1 MFGLDDIVIKID
13 SNVKGAL
20 AGIAKVDT
28 AIGKMDRAVGT
39 SAANIR
45 GATGKMVKS
54 FAFVGVA
61 AAGVAAGL
69 GIAFTKQAADMQ
81 TYMTTL
87 EQLTG
92 SQEAAAE
99 KMKWL
104 LDFAKKTP
112 FELPGLIEA
121 TTKLGAYGIKAEDTL
136 QTLGDTAAA
145 MGKPINMAVEALA
158 DAQTGEFERMK
169 EFGIK
174 AVVITTA
181 NAKKLGT
188 TAEQVGLTA
197 LTSTDKYG
205 KQRVDVIDRNNREV
219 ITSTLMSIW
228 NTKYAGGM
236 EKQSQTLNGMVSN
249 IKDAMYQGSLAIM
262 GFDAA
267 TGAFKPA
274 SLFAKAEG
282 GVKRLLDAINAVDFA
297 AIAAKVQEFV
307 EDTIATAS
315 RLADELSP
323 TFDNLKSIF
332 SSATGIV
339 KDMFAA
345 FSDGSGNTATLTDT
359 INTLTTALAAV
370 FKWIDEHPTVTKL
383 AVTLGLAAVAFS
395 YLLPIVTAV
404 IGAISSAGLAISS
417 TAAFFAGGG
426 TIISGIGIIIAALG
440 GPITI
445 IIGVI
450 ALLGAA
456 WATNLFGIRD
466 ATAKAMEIVKYWF
479 NSTKELIVNNSDKIK
494 TVLLLLSG
502 PIGAIILAFQN
513 WDKITAL
520 ISNIKDAIA
529 SKLTEMATD
538 AKSWGKNLI
547 QAFIDGIVS
556 KVADV
561 GNAVKRIAGKV
572 KDYIGFES
580 PTKEGPGKDVMKW
593 GPNMVQSFAEGINRS
608 TPTISGTFGGLSAP
622 SRGTSPSGTNVFNI
636 VIRDTVIRDES
647 DIDRLVSQ
655 IEVKLAGKARSVS
668 V

>member
-1 MFGLDDIVIKID
+1 MTNPVDELIIKID
-13 SNVKGAL
+13 ADIKGAM
-20 AGIAKVDT
+20 AGIAKVESG
-28 AIGKMDRAVGT
+28 IKGMGSSVERAAGG
-39 SAANIR
+39 IR

-54 FAFVGVA
+54 FSMIGVA

-92 SQEAAAE
+92 SQEAAAA

-104 LDFAKKTP
+104 LDFAKRTP

-181 NAKKLGT
+181 NAEKLGA

-236 EKQSQTLNGMVSN
+236 EKQSHTLNGMVSN

-262 GFDAA
+262 GFDTA
-267 TGAFKPA
+267 TGAFKPD
-274 SLFAKAEG
+274 SLFMKAEG
-282 GVKRLLDAINAVDFA
+282 AVQRLLDAINEVDFT

-307 EDTIATAS
+307 ENTITTVS
-315 RLADELSP
+315 KLIDELSP
-323 TFDNLKSIF
+323 TFDNLKTILSTSVGIIKDIF
-332 SSATGIV
+332 NI
-339 KDMFAA
+339 

-359 INTLTTALAAV
+359 INTLTTALAKV
-370 FKWIDEHPTVTKL
+370 FKWIDEHPKITKL
-383 AVTLGLAAVAFS
+383 VVTLGLAAVAFA
-395 YLLPIVTAV
+395 YIIPIIGAV
-404 IGAISSAGLAISS
+404 AGAISFITGAFASLQLIWMTTTS
-417 TAAFFAGGG
+417 TAG
-426 TIISGIGIIIAALG
+426 IISALIAALG

-445 IIGVI
+445 IIGIV
-450 ALLGAA
+450 ALLAAA
-456 WATNLFGIRD
+456 WATNLFDIRGK
-466 ATAKAMEIVKYWF
+466 TKAAIEFIIDKFNDVK
-479 NSTKELIVNNSDKIK
+479 NLI
-494 TVLLLLSG
+494 
-502 PIGAIILAFQN
+502 
-513 WDKITAL
+513 
-520 ISNIKDAIA
+520 
-529 SKLTEMATD
+529 TD
-538 AKSWGKNLI
+538 AKSWGKDLI
-547 QAFIDGIVS
+547 QAFIDGIIS
-556 KVADV
+556 KVTDV
-561 GNAVKRIAGKV
+561 GKAVKMIAGKV

-608 TPTISGTFGGLSAP
+608 TPTINNVFSGLSTPAHGASP
-622 SRGTSPSGTNVFNI
+622 TGTSVFNI
-636 VIRDTVIRDES
+636 VIRGTVIREES
-647 DIDRLVSQ
+647 DIDRLVSK
-655 IEVKLAGKARSVS
+655 IETKLAGKIRSVA